1 MISHIKAKTDW
12 VKLPD
17 VLSGLT
23 LFLASLFFFYDI
35 FTSRFLFTERDLGP
49 YFIPPRFFWVESI
62 ERGDF
67 PLWNPFQ
74 FCGHPFF
81 ANPQHAILYPLNS
94 LFLILPFDLAFNSII
109 ILHFFLGGFFTY
121 LLLRDIKVSSTG
133 SLISGLIFMLGGY
146 LLSVH
151 SLLSCLLSVI
161 WAPLILMFFRRAVAR
176 PGFKNEI
183 LVAIF
188 MAISFL
194 GGGIEIIYGNFI
206 VLLFMVI
213 FSPQMSR
220 QGVSTSPI
228 NLPNPPRFRV
238 VPTLITGGEGGLWS
252 MLLRTRSLAIV
263 SILFL
268 LLSAIQFIPFIEL
281 WIHSIR
287 GKGISYQEATVWS
300 FAPKDILLFF
310 LPDAY
315 GYFLDMKRY
324 WVGQCWLKTLYTGG
338 LPFILS
344 LLFFLFGKGRRLYI
358 LFILLSL
365 FLSFGQY
372 NPLYPFLFKYVPFF
386 NGIRYPVK
394 FLYLFILVLSVT
406 SGLGFQRLAEIS
418 KEGDKKKLKNGL
430 MIFSLA
436 SGLLLLFLVLNHKGV
451 ETFLKLRGVDSP
463 HFNHLSVNLYH
474 AKRFLFYLTLFFLLM
489 RFGYELK
496 WKGWTKA
503 LFIFFLT
510 ADLLGNMGFYGFEK
524 TSDYFKKTKILEIV
538 TADQGQFRT
547 FTTGKTISMDTPLL
561 IESASPFNVF
571 KEKHLPSMNLIYRLH
586 DVWGI
591 DMIRLKKVDDLYNV
605 LTGAPSISETNL
617 VDLYGIKYVISI
629 TPLEKEPGYELI
641 YAKIEGLPGK
651 KEDLIQKNIIKL
663 YKKSL
668 AHPRAW
674 VVKEFR
680 VLGAKEILSILKGKD
695 FHLDK
700 EVLLEEKPLDVT
712 PNSVRSADLRFLRTL
727 NSFSA
732 VPEFLSESNNRL
744 TLRVK
749 TGENGFLV
757 LSDTYYPGWKVYVDR
772 EERKIYRANYT
783 CRAVPLRAGTHL
795 VEFVYDPLS
804 FKLGAVITF
813 LTFIGCFGI
822 GWISRRKRGRVH
834 LRAEALRCAGT
845 EGRPYSPL

>member
-1 MISHIKAKTDW
+1 
-12 VKLPD
+12 
-17 VLSGLT
+17 
-23 LFLASLFFFYDI
+23 
-35 FTSRFLFTERDLGP
+35 
-49 YFIPPRFFWVESI
+49 
-62 ERGDF
+62 
-67 PLWNPFQ
+67 
-74 FCGHPFF
+74 
-81 ANPQHAILYPLNS
+81 
-94 LFLILPFDLAFNSII
+94 
-109 ILHFFLGGFFTY
+109 
-121 LLLRDIKVSSTG
+121 
-133 SLISGLIFMLGGY
+133 
-146 LLSVH
+146 
-151 SLLSCLLSVI
+151 
-161 WAPLILMFFRRAVAR
+161 
-176 PGFKNEI
+176 
-183 LVAIF
+183 
-188 MAISFL
+188 
-194 GGGIEIIYGNFI
+194 
-206 VLLFMVI
+206 
-213 FSPQMSR
+213 
-220 QGVSTSPI
+220 
-228 NLPNPPRFRV
+228 
-238 VPTLITGGEGGLWS
+238 

-268 LLSAIQFIPFIEL
+268 LLSAIQILPFFEL

-372 NPLYPFLFKYVPFF
+372 NPFYPFLFKYVPFF
-386 NGIRYPVK
+386 DGIRYPVK

-430 MIFSLA
+430 IIFSLG

-510 ADLLGNMGFYGFEK
+510 ADLFGNMGFYGFEK
-524 TSDYFKKTKILEIV
+524 TSDYFKKTKIQEIV

-561 IESASPFNVF
+561 IDSASPLNVL

-591 DMIRLKKVDDLYNV
+591 DVIRLKKVDDLYNV
-605 LTGAPSISETNL
+605 LTGAPSISSTNL
-617 VDLYGIKYVISI
+617 IDLYGVKYVITI
-629 TPLEKEPGYELI
+629 TPFEKEPGYELLH
-641 YAKIEGLPGK
+641 ARIEGLPGK
-651 KEDLIQKNIIKL
+651 GEDLIQGNTIKL
-663 YKKSL
+663 YRKRE

-674 VVKEFR
+674 VVRDFR
-680 VLGAKEILSILKGKD
+680 VLESKEILSILKTKD
-695 FHLDK
+695 FRLDK
-700 EVLLEEKPLDVT
+700 EVLLEEKPLGVT
-712 PNSVRSADLRFLRTL
+712 PNPELRTPD
-727 NSFSA
+727 SFSA
-732 VPEFLSESNNRL
+732 APEFLSESNNRL

-749 TGENGFLV
+749 TGENGFLM
-757 LSDTYYPGWKVYVDR
+757 LSDTYYPGWKVYVDG
-772 EERKIYRANYT
+772 EKKKIYRANYT
-783 CRAVPLRAGTHL
+783 FRAVPLLAGAHQ
-795 VEFVYDPLS
+795 VEFVYDPVS
-804 FKLGAVITF
+804 FKLGAMITF
-813 LTFIGCFGI
+813 LTILGCFGI
-822 GWISRRKRGRVH
+822 GWISRRRLQRNTYKKSEWCGG
-834 LRAEALRCAGT
+834 ALR
-845 EGRPYSPL
+845 